1 MTKFLIVNADDFGY
15 TDGVNRGIF
24 DAHHHGV
31 VTSTSLM
38 VDSRSSVE
46 AAKLAMKCPRLS
58 VGLHFVATN
67 EEGALFDLSNA
78 RIVRGQLDRQ
88 YQSFCDL
95 TGHLPTHLDSHHHAH
110 LRVDTLRPLV
120 SMWAEEHALVLRNTG
135 RVRFNGAFY
144 GHSFDDQWQPHSA
157 PELIS
162 VENLQRILRELPSGI
177 TELACHPGYFTSD
190 LVSYGLEREL
200 ELATLVNPALPALIR
215 GLEIE
220 LINFAEVP
228 SCLEF
233 DNGSRI

>member
-1 MTKFLIVNADDFGY
+1 MTKFLIINADDFGY
-15 TDGVNRGIF
+15 TEGVNRGII
-24 DAHHHGV
+24 DAHYHGV

-38 VDSRSSVE
+38 VTSPSSIE
-46 AAKLAMKCPRLS
+46 AAKLARKCSRLS

-67 EEGALFDLSNA
+67 EEGALFDLSNTKT
-78 RIVRGQLDRQ
+78 VREELDRQ

-95 TGHLPTHLDSHHHAH
+95 IGQLPTHLDSHHHVH
-110 LRVDTLRPLV
+110 LRVDTLTPLV
-120 SMWAEEHALVLRNTG
+120 TTWAQEHALLLRDTG

-162 VENLQRILRELPSGI
+162 VDNLKRILRELPNGI

-190 LVSYGLEREL
+190 LAPYGLEREIEL
-200 ELATLVNPALPALIR
+200 ETLVNPALSLLIHE
-215 GLEIE
+215 LEIQ

-228 SCLEF
+228 KLLG
-233 DNGSRI
+233 D